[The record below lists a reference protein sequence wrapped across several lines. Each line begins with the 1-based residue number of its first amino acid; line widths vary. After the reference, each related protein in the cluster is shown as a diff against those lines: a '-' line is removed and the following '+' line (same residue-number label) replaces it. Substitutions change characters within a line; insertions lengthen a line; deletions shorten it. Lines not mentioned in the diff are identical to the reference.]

1 MSAETLLA
9 MVVAVSFA
17 AGLNLYAT
25 VATLGLLAR
34 TNLLTLP
41 PSIAMLSNDWV
52 IGASLLLFLVEFFAD
67 KIPAFDLVWNV
78 LHTFVRVPAA
88 ALLAWSTTSSLPP
101 EGQVL
106 AAGAGGAIAFVA
118 HSGKLAMRGAA
129 TTSPEPF
136 SNVVLSLVEDAV
148 AIGLTWFAA
157 AYPYVAAAIAVV
169 LLVVTIFVIRWTW
182 RLMKIGGRRLRDW
195 LTPPPATGTLSQQ

>member
-1 MSAETLLA
+1 M
-9 MVVAVSFA
+9 MVAVSFA

-41 PSIAMLSNDWV
+41 PSIAMLSNEWV
-52 IGASLLLFLVEFFAD
+52 IGASLLLFLAEFFAD
-67 KIPAFDLVWNV
+67 KIPVFDLVWNV

-88 ALLAWSTTSSLPP
+88 ALLAWSATASLSPG
-101 EGQVL
+101 GQLL
-106 AAGAGGAIAFVA
+106 AAAAGGAIAFAA

-136 SNVVLSLVEDAV
+136 SNVILSLGEDAL

-157 AYPYVAAAIAVV
+157 EYPYLAAAIVVV
-169 LLVVTIFVIRWTW
+169 LLVAIAVLIRWTW
-182 RLMKIGGRRLRDW
+182 RLMRVGGRRLGDW
-195 LTPPPATGTLSQQ
+195 LKSPPTTGTLSRQ

>member
-1 MSAETLLA
+1 M
-9 MVVAVSFA
+9 VAVSFA

-25 VATLGLLAR
+25 IATLGLMAR

-41 PSIAMLSNDWV
+41 TPIALLSNDWV
-52 IGASLLLFLVEFFAD
+52 IGASLLLFAVEFFAD
-67 KIPAFDLVWNV
+67 KIPVFDIVWNV

-88 ALLAWSTTSSLPP
+88 ALLAWTTTASLSPG
-101 EGQVL
+101 GQL
-106 AAGAGGAIAFVA
+106 AAAIAGGAIAFAA

-136 SNVVLSLVEDAV
+136 SNFALSIAEDAV

-157 AYPYVAAAIAVV
+157 EYPYLAAAIVVV
-169 LLVVTIFVIRWTW
+169 LLVVTFFVIRWAW
-182 RLMKIGGRRLRDW
+182 RLMKAGGRRFREW
-195 LTPPPATGTLSQQ
+195 LTPPRAAGTLTQL